1 MQDSPLPLSVNNRL
15 PYQVMSS
22 ASSFP
27 FLSFADQSTFSFPSK
42 PLLPVPRQPS
52 VDSCCFVSNSSFPFL
67 SRHVSLASVADS
79 FDADSLNFPSFDG
92 DLPACKAD
100 LDSFDLTS
108 RVSSFE
114 SLLSSWSSVASD
126 DSCRSV
132 PRSPQSS
139 ADSMLDLSQ
148 SDAELYSPYTSPVS
162 YPLRDHWVQPPFQKM
177 QRQAAS
183 LLLRAEESQVRVGA
197 GSTHSSNFTIPVLP
211 LPFNQ
216 PVYSFNYHSV
226 DEPVPQPQTSGYE
239 RREGLRGGGDSRQQQ
254 EQRSYPH
261 HERSDVDN
269 GRVLDSASAAS
280 MQLSITMSTATSSRD
295 AISPKSLLLSL
306 CRTPASTSPH
316 YSHTSLFSPSS
327 SSSPT
332 PVTSIQLNSHMDP
345 NEIVVGT
352 YTRAERAAK
361 IARYR
366 EKRANRQW
374 RKKILYGCRKSFA
387 DARPRIGGRFIQ
399 MKPTEGEEK

>member
-1 MQDSPLPLSVNNRL
+1 MAPSLNDRL
-15 PYQVMSS
+15 PYHVMSS
-22 ASSFP
+22 ASFP
-27 FLSFADQSTFSFPSK
+27 FLSFADQSCFSFSSK
-42 PLLPVPRQPS
+42 RLLPVPRQPS
-52 VDSCCFVSNSSFPFL
+52 VDSCCFVPFPFL
-67 SRHVSLASVADS
+67 SRYVSIASVADS
-79 FDADSLNFPSFDG
+79 FDAGSLNFTSFDG

-108 RVSSFE
+108 RVSSFK
-114 SLLSSWSSVASD
+114 SHLSSWSSVACD
-126 DSCRSV
+126 DSCHNV
-132 PRSPQSS
+132 PRSPHSS
-139 ADSMLDLSQ
+139 ADSMMDSSQ

-162 YPLRDHWVQPPFQKM
+162 YLVQDHWVQPPFQGM
-177 QRQAAS
+177 QRQATS
-183 LLLRAEESQVRVGA
+183 LPLRTEESQVSVGA
-197 GSTHSSNFTIPVLP
+197 GSTQPSNSPIPVLP

-226 DEPVPQPQTSGYE
+226 EDEPVPQPQTSGYE
-239 RREGLRGGGDSRQQQ
+239 SREGLRGGAG
-254 EQRSYPH
+254 
-261 HERSDVDN
+261 
-269 GRVLDSASAAS
+269 GRSAAS
-280 MQLSITMSTATSSRD
+280 MQPSTAMSTATSSSD

-316 YSHTSLFSPSS
+316 HSHISPS

-332 PVTSIQLNSHMDP
+332 PVTPIQLNSHVDP
-345 NEIVVGT
+345 NEIVIGT

-387 DARPRIGGRFIQ
+387 DTRPRKGGRFIQ
-399 MKPTEGEEK
+399 MKPTEGEEDK